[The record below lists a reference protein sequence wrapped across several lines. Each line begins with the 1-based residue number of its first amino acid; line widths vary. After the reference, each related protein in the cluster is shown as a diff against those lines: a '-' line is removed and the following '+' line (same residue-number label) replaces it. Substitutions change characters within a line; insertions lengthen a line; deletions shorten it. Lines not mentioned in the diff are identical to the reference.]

1 MDDKNYFADKNI
13 WITGASSGIGEALAK
28 ELSKSAGYLILSGRN
43 EERLNAVRNQL
54 ASPENAIVI
63 TADMRSKDSI
73 EEAAETVLAEVGK
86 IDILINNAGISQR
99 ALVRDSSDEVDLA
112 ILETNLLGP
121 IRMTKKLLPSMLD
134 NGWGH
139 IVVISS
145 VTGKIG
151 TPYRSSYAASKHGL
165 HGFFDS
171 LRAEESK
178 NGIRVSLV
186 CPGYIRTDISKN
198 ALLAD
203 GSSKGSYDENS
214 LKGMPSDV
222 FSKKVLRKISRNKA
236 EIIIG
241 GKETM
246 GIYLGR
252 YMPGVLR
259 RILPNIKP

>member
-1 MDDKNYFADKNI
+1 MSLESYFSGKNI
-13 WITGASSGIGEALAK
+13 WITGASSGIGESLALD
-28 ELSKSAGYLILSGRN
+28 LSKAGAYLILSGRN
-43 EERLNAVRNQL
+43 KQKLRAVSESLAHPERSRV
-54 ASPENAIVI
+54 VVV
-63 TADMRSKDSI
+63 DMRSKEAI
-73 EEAAETVLAEVGK
+73 EEAVLKVGEEVGNV
-86 IDILINNAGISQR
+86 DVLINNAGISQR
-99 ALVRDSSDEVDLA
+99 ALVRDTSDEVDLA

-121 IRMTKKLLPSMLD
+121 IRMTKSVLPGML
-134 NGWGH
+134 NSGWGH

-186 CPGYIRTDISKN
+186 CPGYIQTEISKN
-198 ALLAD
+198 ALMAD
-203 GSSKGSYDENS
+203 GTKNGKYDQNS
-214 LKGMPSDV
+214 LSGMPV
-222 FSKKVLRKISRNKA
+222 AQFSKKLLRKIAQNKA

-241 GKETM
+241 GKETI

-252 YMPGVLR
+252 YFPRVLR